1 MPPDPSPSELFSERL
16 KSARLMR
23 GWTQAELASR
33 AGLPPTSIAHFESG
47 SRKPSFDTLRRLA
60 AALDVSTDFLLSRSD
75 DPSISQ
81 SDDPLYR
88 HASQLTGADRELAAE
103 FLALLAARGDPG
115 KGDPDP

>member
-1 MPPDPSPSELFSERL
+1 MSPSKLFAERL
-16 KSARLMR
+16 KAARALR
-23 GWTQAELASR
+23 GWTQAELAAR

-60 AALDVSTDFLLSRSD
+60 AALDVSTDYLLGRAD

-88 HASQLTGADRELAAE
+88 HASKLSGADRELAAE
-103 FLALLAARGDPG
+103 FLEMLASRSSAA
-115 KGDPDP
+115 KGEPEP